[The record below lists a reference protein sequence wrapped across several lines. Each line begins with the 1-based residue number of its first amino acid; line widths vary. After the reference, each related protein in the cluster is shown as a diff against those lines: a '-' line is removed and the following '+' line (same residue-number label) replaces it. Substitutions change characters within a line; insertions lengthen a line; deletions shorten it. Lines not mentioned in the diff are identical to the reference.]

1 MTTFFKH
8 RDAVFSGIATWFGVP
23 NEMMINVCPNLGNFN
38 DTFLIDPK
46 DMFSEDKSTD
56 PPTTSPSKSPEYT
69 TPTSSP
75 LYVNYLGCFA
85 DKSDRALPIMKGSG
99 KILAECVEACKEYN
113 YVARQYYGEC
123 WCGNGDYNKHG
134 IAYGCDCDGKDVGG
148 WKNCVYE
155 YIDTSSEPSL
165 KPPTN
170 VPTNAP
176 TNVPTNVPTTRDT
189 SNEPSLKPPTNVP
202 TNAPTNVRTNVPT
215 TSPHFT
221 SICFNEPTY
230 EFKGKKCNKLQEM
243 CNKFDKQTGTFVFQN
258 CRNSCSKCPCEND
271 DWFWQIP
278 SQDCN
283 WVSAQTNTRCKII
296 GAVEHCAKVCKERCC
311 SDHPTWFYRNKKKNC
326 SWVKIEK
333 KTRCKNKKIKIHCPH
348 SCDLCALN

>member
-176 TNVPTNVPTTRDT
+176 TNV
-189 SNEPSLKPPTNVP
+189 
-202 TNAPTNVRTNVPT
+202 RTNVPT